1 MKKGQPRPART
12 ARYTRGLKIR
22 RRVLG
27 GAHVDRATAAQ
38 TDFDA
43 DFQTFIT
50 ETAWGSVW
58 ARPGLDLRTRHLITI
73 ALLAGLGREH
83 ELQLH
88 LRNIARTGTSAAD
101 VREALLHVAVYA
113 GIPAAN
119 AAVALAKQTF
129 HAATTPTPKTKA
141 HD

>member
-1 MKKGQPRPART
+1 MNEKTRSENESPAYQRGKKVREKVVGRQ
-12 ARYTRGLKIR
+12 
-22 RRVLG
+22 
-27 GAHVDRATAAQ
+27 HVERATSTQ

-73 ALLAGLGREH
+73 GILAALGSEQ
-83 ELQLH
+83 ELKLH
-88 LRNIARTGTSAAD
+88 LSSIENTGTTWQD

-119 AAVALAKQTF
+119 SAIGVAKQVMAGKSTME
-129 HAATTPTPKTKA
+129 A
-141 HD
+141 DRD

>member
-1 MKKGQPRPART
+1 MNENTSSENESPAYRRGKKVRE
-12 ARYTRGLKIR
+12 K
-22 RRVLG
+22 VLG
-27 GAHVDRATAAQ
+27 RQHVERAMSAQ

-73 ALLAGLGREH
+73 GILAALGREQ
-83 ELQLH
+83 ELKLH
-88 LRNIARTGTSAAD
+88 LSSLENTGTTWQD
-101 VREALLHVAVYA
+101 VREALLHVAIYA

-119 AAVALAKQTF
+119 SAIKVSKQVMTGKP
-129 HAATTPTPKTKA
+129 TTEA
-141 HD
+141 DCD